1 MLGIRKSPTRD
12 VPSPLQPR
20 TSRGMRRRGA
30 SSLTVAVITAMT
42 LTATAG
48 VAVADDGHHQDEG
61 RDRAFQQVNLVSD
74 VDTYGA
80 PVQDSHL
87 RNPWGIAFSPG
98 TSAVPGSPLWTSNQ
112 VDNTSTLFR
121 GTSKA
126 DAQKAPTPAA
136 PLVVSASS
144 PTGIEFNPTTSF
156 VLSNGQPAKFIFTE
170 TVFSAQGAPLTSITG
185 WNGGTATVR
194 ASEPVAGFYGGLAL
208 VPARKHES
216 RNSGPV
222 LLAADN
228 TPGANIDIYDSQF
241 ARVTPEKGHAFV
253 DPHID
258 LVATPPYNVA
268 YLDGRVYVSYAP
280 PFGEAGDSA
289 ISVFTPDGKFERRL
303 VTNHGLNGPWGMAI
317 APKHWGDFGGDLLV
331 GNVFDGTIH
340 AFNADSGHAEG
351 TLNDSHGNPLVN
363 VGLWGIMFGNGT
375 IGTPNDL
382 VFAAGVGV
390 APGGFDG
397 AYEHGLVGLITPVG
411 DRSRKG

>member
-1 MLGIRKSPTRD
+1 MLGIRKSPTLPL
-12 VPSPLQPR
+12 PSRLLPR

-30 SSLTVAVITAMT
+30 PALTVAVVTFMT

-48 VAVADDGHHQDEG
+48 VAVADDGHHHDG
-61 RDRAFQQVNLVSD
+61 AKDGAFQQVNLVSD
-74 VDTYGA
+74 LDTYGA
-80 PVQDSHL
+80 PVLDSHL

-112 VDNTSTLFR
+112 FDDTSTLYS
-121 GTSKA
+121 GTSQA
-126 DAQKAPTPAA
+126 DAQMV
-136 PLVVSASS
+136 PLVVSAKS
-144 PTGIEFNPTTSF
+144 PTGIVFNPTTSF

-170 TVFSAQGAPLTSITG
+170 TVFSAQGPPLTSITG
-185 WNGGTATVR
+185 WNGGTGTSTVP
-194 ASEPVAGFYGGLAL
+194 ASEPVEGFYGGLAL

-216 RNSGPV
+216 HNSGPV
-222 LLAADN
+222 LLAAGN

-241 ARVTPEKGHAFV
+241 ARVTPKKGHAFL
-253 DPHID
+253 DPHVD

-268 YLDGRVYVSYAP
+268 YLGGRVYVSYAP
-280 PFGEAGDSA
+280 PFGSAGDSA
-289 ISVFTPDGKFERRL
+289 ISVFKPNGKFVRRL

-317 APKHWGDFGGDLLV
+317 APKHWGDFGGALLV

-340 AFNADSGHAEG
+340 AFNRHSGHAEG
-351 TLNDSHGNPLVN
+351 TLNDSDGNPLVN

-382 VFAAGVGV
+382 VFAAGVGL

-411 DRSRKG
+411 DKDDDD